1 MCKFCPSN
9 CKKCNSATTC
19 IDCFSGYTNINGNCL
34 NIKYN
39 QNVSWVAYELYKDFF
54 INSNG
59 SPSLSGFR
67 FLPSGSNIQVANINC
82 SAVSPSPIVSLK
94 ITGNSNLSLVRVYS
108 GLPYHQ
114 WAHLSLRYIPL
125 DTWNG

>member
-9 CKKCNSATTC
+9 CKKCNSATSC
-19 IDCFSGYTNINGNCL
+19 IDCFSGYTNTNGNCL

-39 QNVSWVAYELYKDFF
+39 QNVSWVSYELYKDFF
-54 INSNG
+54 INANG
-59 SPSLSGFR
+59 SPSLSGFHL
-67 FLPSGSNIQVANINC
+67 LPSGSNIQTANINC
-82 SAVSPSPIVSLK
+82 SAVSSSPIVSFK
-94 ITGNSNLSLVRVYS
+94 ITGNSSLSLVRVYS

-114 WAHLSLRYIPL
+114 WAHLSLKYIPL